1 MWLHSDA
8 AIVRVRR
15 TLTVQLMPRSLD
27 SRRTLTPI
35 DYISSSYDF
44 GQVVDAPFLIP
55 DGGDILSMR
64 RAQVQHRIATIW
76 NGERNSRDTAILA
89 RRWDCSVHV
98 LYRAAHGT
106 RWASATVLSALLESQ
121 LSGLEMPTPSGT
133 SAS

>member
-1 MWLHSDA
+1 MWAHSGA
-8 AIVRVRR
+8 AIARVPR
-15 TLTVQLMPRSLD
+15 TLTLQPMPRSLD
-27 SRRTLTPI
+27 SRSTLTPI

-44 GQVVDAPFLIP
+44 GRVLDAPFLIP
-55 DGGDILSMR
+55 DGGDIVSMR

-76 NGERNSRDTAILA
+76 NGARSSRDTAILA

-106 RWASATVLSALLESQ
+106 RWASATVLSALLERQ
-121 LSGLEMPTPSGT
+121 LSGLEMPTSSGT